1 MKMDYEHYKL
11 TILEWARYLGE
22 SVLICVVIDALCYQ
36 SLITFLFM
44 LPIPFWY
51 IRQRKRQLLMLRR
64 RRLHHQFRDALNA
77 LGAGISAGYSLENAV
92 WEAGK
97 DMNRIYG
104 PDREISREMAYMAA
118 QMRVSVPVE
127 KLFYDL
133 GSRSQV
139 EDIRSF
145 SEILAQSKR
154 MGGNMRETI
163 QNCVSIMEDKID
175 VKKEID
181 AMLAARKMEQNM
193 MSFMPVG
200 IILYMRLTSPGFMD
214 VLYHNAAGVCIMTIC
229 LGCYAAAFIWGRRI
243 VEIEV

>member
-1 MKMDYEHYKL
+1 MD
-11 TILEWARYLGE
+11 
-22 SVLICVVIDALCYQ
+22 
-36 SLITFLFM
+36 
-44 LPIPFWY
+44 
-51 IRQRKRQLLMLRR
+51 
-64 RRLHHQFRDALNA
+64 
-77 LGAGISAGYSLENAV
+77 
-92 WEAGK
+92 
-97 DMNRIYG
+97 RIYG
-104 PDREISREMAYMAA
+104 PDREISRELAYMAA

-133 GSRSQV
+133 GHRSRV

-163 QNCVSIMEDKID
+163 QNCVRIMEDKID

-181 AMLAARKMEQNM
+181 AMLAARKMEQNI

-214 VLYHNAAGVCIMTIC
+214 VLYHNAAGVCIITAG
-229 LGCYAAAFIWGRRI
+229 LGCYAGAFIWGRRI

>member
-1 MKMDYEHYKL
+1 
-11 TILEWARYLGE
+11 
-22 SVLICVVIDALCYQ
+22 
-36 SLITFLFM
+36 
-44 LPIPFWY
+44 
-51 IRQRKRQLLMLRR
+51 MLRR
-64 RRLHHQFRDALNA
+64 RRLHHQFRDVLNA
-77 LGAGISAGYSLENAV
+77 LGAGIAAGYSLENAV
-92 WEAGK
+92 LEAGK
-97 DMNRIYG
+97 DMNRIHG

-133 GSRSQV
+133 GSRSHV

-163 QNCVSIMEDKID
+163 QNCVRIMEDKID

-181 AMLAARKMEQNM
+181 AMLAARKMEQNI
-193 MSFMPVG
+193 MSFMPIG
-200 IILYMRLTSPGFMD
+200 IILYMRMTSPGFMD
-214 VLYHNAAGVCIMTIC
+214 MLYHNAAGVCIMTIC
-229 LGCYAAAFIWGRRI
+229 LCCYAVAFIWGRRI